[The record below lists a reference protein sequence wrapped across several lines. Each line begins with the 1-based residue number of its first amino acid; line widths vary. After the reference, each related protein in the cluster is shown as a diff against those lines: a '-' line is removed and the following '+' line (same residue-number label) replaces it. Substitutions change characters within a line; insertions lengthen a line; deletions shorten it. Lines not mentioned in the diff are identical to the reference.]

1 MELYFFKYHQLSTL
15 IIIKAGN
22 YVYKFPIHHLGMSL
36 ALKMIEELE
45 ENEALRRRFLKMIIP
60 EIPKE
65 PDVTLMLIN
74 AILGRVATKED
85 LKEEISLLREEIKAL
100 DSRISSLEQR
110 VARIEGQMSLFT
122 KIFIAFNLPILLAVI
137 GILLRLA
144 F

>member
-1 MELYFFKYHQLSTL
+1 
-15 IIIKAGN
+15 
-22 YVYKFPIHHLGMSL
+22 MSL

-45 ENEALRRRFLKMIIP
+45 ENEALRKRFLKMIIP

-74 AILGRVATKED
+74 AILGKVVTKED
-85 LKEEISLLREEIKAL
+85 LKEEISSVREEMEREVTSLKGEITSLREEIRAL

-110 VARIEGQMSLFT
+110 VARIEGQMSFFT

-144 F
+144 FW

>member
-1 MELYFFKYHQLSTL
+1 
-15 IIIKAGN
+15 
-22 YVYKFPIHHLGMSL
+22 MSV

-85 LKEEISLLREEIKAL
+85 LKVTKEDLKEEISSVREEMEKEATSLRGEIVSLREEIRAL
-100 DSRISSLEQR
+100 DSRISSLERR
-110 VARIEGQMSLFT
+110 VVGIEGQMSFFT

-144 F
+144 FW

>member
-1 MELYFFKYHQLSTL
+1 
-15 IIIKAGN
+15 
-22 YVYKFPIHHLGMSL
+22 MSV

-65 PDVTLMLIN
+65 PDVTLTLIN
-74 AILGRVATKED
+74 TILGRVVTKED